1 MVFRWFRDISGLCCT
16 PVRPV
21 KVTGLTGQSAGP
33 VHMLHTSLTGGDDRS
48 DRSGLGCCSCPV
60 FKWRFACIRPEGIAL
75 VQGEL
80 ACVQGE
86 LFVVFR
92 ALVWWFAFFA

>member
-1 MVFRWFRDISGLCCT
+1 MRAELLQLPC
-16 PVRPV
+16 
-21 KVTGLTGQSAGP
+21 
-33 VHMLHTSLTGGDDRS
+33 
-48 DRSGLGCCSCPV
+48 
-60 FKWRFACIRPEGIAL
+60 FKWCFACISPGGVAL

-92 ALVWWFAFFA
+92 ALVWWLRSLLELSFVSDVSSRYPSLRGPRLVFFK